1 MIVVRTLIF
10 AIVAI
15 KDNGEWLPLS
25 FLLELGKAF
34 TILDNGVVS
43 HLVIFHSTPRY
54 LAATLA
60 VRCFL
65 EVNVSSCSCH
75 SGHHLCLVVY
85 NFVSI

>member
-25 FLLELGKAF
+25 YLLELGKAF
-34 TILDNGVVS
+34 TILDYGVVS
-43 HLVIFHSTPRY
+43 QLVIFGSTPRY
-54 LAATLA
+54 LAATRA

-65 EVNVSSCSCH
+65 QVNISSCGRQ

-85 NFVSI
+85 